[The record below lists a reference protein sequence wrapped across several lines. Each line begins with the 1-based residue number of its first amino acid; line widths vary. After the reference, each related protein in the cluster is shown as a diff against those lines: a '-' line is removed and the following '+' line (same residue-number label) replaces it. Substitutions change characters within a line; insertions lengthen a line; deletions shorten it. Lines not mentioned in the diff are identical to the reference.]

1 MLSPDLLKRRN
12 VMRKLILNVGLVL
25 AIIYIVPFVVY
36 GVGSVVA
43 GSTPPE
49 GASPA
54 LFLVTVFVS
63 KFATAIC
70 FVLIF
75 YLARE
80 ELSGRWVLYA
90 GLWWLM
96 FIVGEVGQ
104 AIGPRYS
111 RKEAIAGIISETVY
125 WPLSALVTNWMTGA
139 GRERRAERW
148 GEPSGPV
155 NGSKPVRPEAN

>member
-1 MLSPDLLKRRN
+1 
-12 VMRKLILNVGLVL
+12 MRKLILNTGLVL

-43 GSTPPE
+43 GLKPPE
-49 GASPA
+49 GVSPT
-54 LFLVTVFVS
+54 LFLISVSVS
-63 KFATAIC
+63 KLGTAIC

-75 YLARE
+75 YLARK
-80 ELSGRWVLYA
+80 ELSGRWMLYA

-96 FIVGEVGQ
+96 FVIGEVGQ
-104 AIGPRYS
+104 AIGPQYS
-111 RKEAIAGIISETVY
+111 WKEAVAGILSETVY
-125 WPLSALVTNWMTGA
+125 WPLAAFVTNWMTGA

-155 NGSKPVRPEAN
+155 NGSKPVRAEAN